1 MLNKTFIK
9 SLKKEYLNKTIERR
23 QIISAS
29 NIILNNSKKTIFA
42 LHRQELDVAQ
52 KLLNDNEK
60 SIQKLIKKF
69 TYYRLTE
76 EGSFMAALEEY
87 VEAKLFFNY
96 IHKGKIEKIKEIKK
110 LPIESYIGGL
120 SDFTGELLR
129 LAINESIEKKFNEV
143 KRIKKLITEILNELI
158 DFDITGPLR
167 TKYDQARNNLKKI
180 EQMDYEISLK
190 NI

>member
-1 MLNKTFIK
+1 
-9 SLKKEYLNKTIERR
+9 
-23 QIISAS
+23 
-29 NIILNNSKKTIFA
+29 
-42 LHRQELDVAQ
+42 
-52 KLLNDNEK
+52 
-60 SIQKLIKKF
+60 
-69 TYYRLTE
+69 
-76 EGSFMAALEEY
+76 MAALEEY

-129 LAINESIEKKFNEV
+129 LAINESIEKNFNEG

-167 TKYDQARNNLKKI
+167 TKYDQARNNLKI

-190 NI
+190 IFKP